1 MIACYTLF
9 QKECMRFWK
18 IKLQTIFAPMV
29 TALLYLTVF
38 TQVMQE
44 RTVEGFGIP
53 YTSFL
58 LPGLMMMQ
66 ILQNAF
72 SNPSS
77 SLVQSKITG
86 SIIFVL
92 LPPIGY
98 FGFFLAY
105 ALAATLRGLLVGVS
119 VLIVA
124 IFFVPLPL
132 LHPLWVLAFALSGGM
147 LFAILGILAGLWSE
161 NFEQIATLQNF
172 GIVPLTML
180 SGVFYSITVLPLFW
194 QKLSFFNPVFYLID
208 GFRFGFFAASDSSPY
223 LSLSVTLIA
232 VLVLSALTVFLIQKG
247 WHLRN

>member
-1 MIACYTLF
+1 MIASYTLF

-29 TALLYLTVF
+29 SALLYLTIF

-44 RTVEGFGIP
+44 RMVEAFNIP

-86 SIIFVL
+86 AIIFVL

-98 FGFFLAY
+98 FGFFLSY
-105 ALAATLRGLLVGVS
+105 VLAATLRGLLVGS
-119 VLIVA
+119 CVLIA
-124 IFFVPLPL
+124 SYFFVPLPL
-132 LHPLWVLAFALSGGM
+132 LHPLWILAFAVSGGV

-172 GIVPLTML
+172 CIVPLTML
-180 SGVFYSITVLPLFW
+180 SGVFYSITILPLFW

-208 GFRFGFFAASDSSPY
+208 GFRFGFFAVSDSSPY
-223 LSLSVTLIA
+223 LSLSITLIA
-232 VLVLSALTVFLIQKG
+232 IFILGTVTVFLIQKG
-247 WHLRN
+247 WHLRH